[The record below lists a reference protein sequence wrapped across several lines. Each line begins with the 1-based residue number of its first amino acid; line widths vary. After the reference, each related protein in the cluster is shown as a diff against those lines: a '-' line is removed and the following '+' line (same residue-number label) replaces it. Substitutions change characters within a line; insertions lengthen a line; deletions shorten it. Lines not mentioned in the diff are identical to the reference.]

1 MVFTI
6 GIDPHKATHTAAV
19 LDGSETVSPNS
30 ASLLTVIN
38 AIVCCRSRNGFTP
51 RTWAIEQ
58 ATGLGALLAQ
68 QLVAV
73 GETVLDVPPTL
84 SARVRLLDST
94 RTDKTDSHDARAAAI
109 VALRH
114 QRLRP
119 VTLVDHSAVLRLLA
133 DRHHDLTALRTQAVC
148 RLHAL
153 LCQLTAG
160 GAAGR
165 LSAPRA
171 AQILRHIR
179 AFEPVGTERKRV
191 ALELLGDLR
200 RFDNQL
206 VSVNERIVEA
216 VLTSGTTATNV
227 HGVGALGAAI
237 IVGHTADITRFPDAG
252 HYARYNGTAPIEAS
266 SALKNRH
273 RLNPRGNRQLNCA
286 LHVAAVTQVAHDT
299 DGRVYYQRKLAEGK
313 SRKEALRALKRQIS
327 NAVYRRL
334 VADTRR

>member
-6 GIDPHKATHTAAV
+6 GIDPYKSTHTAAV
-19 LDGSETVSPNS
+19 LDGSETVV
-30 ASLLTVIN
+30 AELRFAADDGQRDRLLSF
-38 AIVCCRSRNGFTP
+38 AACFAP
-51 RTWAIEQ
+51 RTWAVEQ
-58 ATGLGALLAQ
+58 ATGMGALLAQ

-114 QRLRP
+114 RRLRS

-133 DRHHDLTALRTQAVC
+133 DRHHDLIALRTQAVC

-153 LCQLTAG
+153 LCQLTEG

-165 LSAPRA
+165 LSARRA
-171 AQILRHIR
+171 GQLLRGIR
-179 AFEPVGTERKRV
+179 ALEPVSVERKRI
-191 ALELLGDLR
+191 AIDLLGDVR

-206 VSVNERIVEA
+206 VAVNERVVEA
-216 VLTSGTTATNV
+216 VLTSGTTVTEV

-237 IVGHTADITRFPDAG
+237 IIGHTGDITRFPDAG

-286 LHVAAVTQVAHDT
+286 MHVAALTQVAHDT
-299 DGRVYYQRKLAEGK
+299 DGRVYYQRKLAEHK
-313 SRKEALRALKRQIS
+313 TRKEALRALKRHIS

>member
-19 LDGSETVSPNS
+19 LDGTETVV
-30 ASLLTVIN
+30 AELRFAADDGQRDRLLSF
-38 AIVCCRSRNGFTP
+38 AARFAP
-51 RTWAIEQ
+51 RTWAVEQ
-58 ATGLGALLAQ
+58 ATGLGGLLAQ

-94 RTDKTDSHDARAAAI
+94 RTDKTDFHDARAAAI

-114 QRLRP
+114 PRLRP
-119 VTLVDHSAVLRLLA
+119 VNLVDHSAVLRLLA

-160 GAAGR
+160 GAPGR

-171 AQILRHIR
+171 GQILRRLR
-179 AFEPVGTERKRV
+179 AVEPVSVERKHIAV
-191 ALELLGDLR
+191 ELLGDLR

-206 VSVNERIVEA
+206 VSVNERIAEA
-216 VLTSGTTATNV
+216 VLISGTTVTDV
-227 HGVGALGAAI
+227 HGVGPLGAAV
-237 IVGHTADITRFPDAG
+237 IVGHTGDIGRFADAG

-273 RLNPRGNRQLNCA
+273 RLNPRGNRQLNCTM
-286 LHVAAVTQVAHDT
+286 HVAALTQIAHDT
-299 DGRVYYQRKLAEGK
+299 NGRVYYQRKLAEGK
-313 SRKEALRALKRQIS
+313 TRKEALRALKRQIS

-334 VADTRR
+334 VVDARH